1 MGKGHYY
8 LLVVALTAHLVILG
22 LDLPSSWTGFANL
35 VFAPVIAMLLYGI
48 TGHRRDLW
56 ILLVLAGAAAA
67 LDLLVPWHGSPLA
80 LNLLKIAL
88 WCAAPAFLA
97 FRLFGVIYFAHPVGH
112 HELAGAVSIYLLVAY
127 LFANLFEAAWLLD
140 PSTLHFGDNF
150 AAHNIGFA
158 DILYFS
164 FVTLATL
171 GYGDVAPA
179 HTVTR
184 AIAVVEAVI
193 GLLFM
198 AILIARF
205 VSLLSTQHAK
215 RSE

>member
-1 MGKGHYY
+1 MRKSHYY

-22 LDLPSSWTGFANL
+22 LDLPSRWTGLANF
-35 VFAPVIAMLLYGI
+35 VYAPVSAVLLYGI
-48 TGHRRDLW
+48 TGRGRDLW
-56 ILLVLAGAAAA
+56 MMLGLAGAAAV
-67 LDLLVPWHGSPLA
+67 LDLLVPWHGSTLA

-97 FRLFGVIYFAHPVGH
+97 SRLFVTIYFANPVGH

-127 LFANLFEAAWLLD
+127 LFANLFEAAYLLD
-140 PSTLHFGDNF
+140 PSTLHFGENF
-150 AAHNIGFA
+150 AGQSTGFA

-184 AIAVVEAVI
+184 AIAVIEAVV

-205 VSLLSTQHAK
+205 VSLLSTQHAN